1 MKGLKILLCLS
12 LVYVSSFLLAQ
23 SPFDIVQL
31 SDVSHT
37 ALASGD
43 WTSSSTWGGSIPS
56 SGARVH
62 IPAGI
67 EVRVDGLIS
76 QRIKTLRLDG
86 KLYFRADVNTQLR
99 VESII
104 GSTNSELEIG
114 TAANPIQE
122 NVSASIVFIDEGPL
136 NTNLDY
142 GQFGKGLVMMGK
154 TRAFGHEKSSWHSLQ
169 QAPLAGDNTI
179 TLSEVPVNWTVG
191 DEIVISGTRYNDP
204 ESDEKRIISA
214 IDGNVISLNQALG
227 IDHNTPSNE
236 FKVHVA
242 NLSRNIIFSS
252 ENSTVKRRGHVMF
265 MHNLDVDINNVRFY
279 QLGRTDKRV
288 QVDDWFFPT
297 LVADEY
303 EAGDRTNIRG
313 RYSCH
318 FHRGGVDPVN
328 TSPAKVRS
336 CVVEDDPGWAYVN
349 HSSNVEFTDN
359 VSYNIMGGAFQT
371 ESGDE
376 IGSFERN
383 IAIRTVNPNY
393 PILNPD
399 TEPVDIRE
407 DSQDFAFQGD
417 AFWVHGGG
425 VSLNDNVASGC
436 SGHGFIFW
444 TEGQREVNTEFDLQN
459 MFKVSNIPNGDL
471 LPGLENIQSWWI
483 PLKSFKGNTAYS
495 ATKGFAGYYI
505 HATLFEDITELTD
518 AYLETVHSY
527 IEDLKIWNVRKYGI
541 ELHNC
546 ERFTFKNL
554 KMQNEGDEE
563 VIGIFNTIS
572 VARESKWLD
581 CEVKGFG
588 VGMIPAMQGHIQVC
602 GGTFSNQWDF
612 QLVPPQRDSRG
623 PGWDRDIIID
633 GISFEDSPYFSDDD
647 IIHFK
652 MEGESTLQSE
662 IPFVEAEFQNMFFL
676 IPDRIMVN
684 MDGLENKRLFYN
696 EQAASYTPIND
707 YNIYDAF
714 GAFEDDVLNKTNQDL
729 YDDFQLAFAGALL
742 PSDASTHSFVS
753 GGKISDQDPLM
764 KFPACHYLDE
774 DLLPANSY
782 DDYDFY
788 ECWASSSSPQSGDS
802 SPAPNNCA
810 ALVDVKNT
818 ASSMS
823 EIKVYPNPATD
834 YIQVEALGSFTA
846 EIFSM
851 DGRLLL
857 SEDDGNKG
865 QQVDVSSLKAGL
877 YFIRISSEKEAFST
891 AVLKFVKN

>member
-1 MKGLKILLCLS
+1 
-12 LVYVSSFLLAQ
+12 
-23 SPFDIVQL
+23 
-31 SDVSHT
+31 
-37 ALASGD
+37 
-43 WTSSSTWGGSIPS
+43 
-56 SGARVH
+56 
-62 IPAGI
+62 
-67 EVRVDGLIS
+67 
-76 QRIKTLRLDG
+76 
-86 KLYFRADVNTQLR
+86 
-99 VESII
+99 
-104 GSTNSELEIG
+104 
-114 TAANPIQE
+114 
-122 NVSASIVFIDEGPL
+122 
-136 NTNLDY
+136 
-142 GQFGKGLVMMGK
+142 
-154 TRAFGHEKSSWHSLQ
+154 
-169 QAPLAGDNTI
+169 
-179 TLSEVPVNWTVG
+179 
-191 DEIVISGTRYNDP
+191 
-204 ESDEKRIISA
+204 
-214 IDGNVISLNQALG
+214 
-227 IDHNTPSNE
+227 
-236 FKVHVA
+236 
-242 NLSRNIIFSS
+242 
-252 ENSTVKRRGHVMF
+252 
-265 MHNLDVDINNVRFY
+265 
-279 QLGRTDKRV
+279 
-288 QVDDWFFPT
+288 
-297 LVADEY
+297 
-303 EAGDRTNIRG
+303 
-313 RYSCH
+313 
-318 FHRGGVDPVN
+318 
-328 TSPAKVRS
+328 
-336 CVVEDDPGWAYVN
+336 
-349 HSSNVEFTDN
+349 
-359 VSYNIMGGAFQT
+359 
-371 ESGDE
+371 
-376 IGSFERN
+376 
-383 IAIRTVNPNY
+383 
-393 PILNPD
+393 
-399 TEPVDIRE
+399 
-407 DSQDFAFQGD
+407 
-417 AFWVHGGG
+417 
-425 VSLNDNVASGC
+425 
-436 SGHGFIFW
+436 
-444 TEGQREVNTEFDLQN
+444 

-633 GISFEDSPYFSDDD
+633 GISFEDSPYFADDD

-857 SEDDGNKG
+857 SEGDGNKG
-865 QQVDVSSLKAGL
+865 QQIDVSSLKAGL